1 VINVRHDQANHHR
14 LGFINGDLYSLGHGA
29 RYSAVFH
36 DITTGNNTVSLTD
49 TNGNAVNIA
58 GFAATKG
65 WDPVTGLGTPDVA
78 QLLRYLQ

>member
-1 VINVRHDQANHHR
+1 MSVMTRR
-14 LGFINGDLYSLGHGA
+14 T
-29 RYSAVFH
+29 
-36 DITTGNNTVSLTD
+36 TTGNNTVSLTD